1 MIGLG
6 RVWKAVTGGSEARP
20 AAEPASTIPRAVAA
34 PRSAPVEPAWDLAA
48 EAEPSETRAAERFVP
63 RKTATVL
70 TTANGKRVAARIIN
84 ISRTGVAV
92 EPEAAGIAPG
102 DVTLVGTRPVTPGRR
117 IALGMVFLFVKPL
130 DPKLC
135 GPDIVL

>member
-6 RVWKAVTGGSEARP
+6 RVWKAVTGGKEG
-20 AAEPASTIPRAVAA
+20 AATAPPASTIPRSIGA
-34 PRSAPVEPAWDLAA
+34 PRPVPAAPAWDPVGV
-48 EAEPSETRAAERFVP
+48 EPSETRAAERFVP
-63 RKTATVL
+63 NRTATVL
-70 TTANGKRVAARIIN
+70 TTATGKRLAARIIN

-92 EPEAAGIAPG
+92 EAETAGLDPDDIA
-102 DVTLVGTRPVTPGRR
+102 LVGTRPVTPGRR
-117 IALGMVFLFVKPL
+117 IALGIVFLFKKPL

>member
-6 RVWKAVTGGSEARP
+6 RVWKAVTGGKDGAAP
-20 AAEPASTIPRAVAA
+20 AQPASTIPRDIAGRRPVPAA
-34 PRSAPVEPAWDLAA
+34 PAWAA
-48 EAEPSETRAAERFVP
+48 VGAEPSETRAAERFVP
-63 RKTATVL
+63 NRTATVL
-70 TTANGKRVAARIIN
+70 TTATGKRLAARIIN

-92 EPEAAGIAPG
+92 EPEAAGLDPDDI
-102 DVTLVGTRPVTPGRR
+102 TLVGTRPVTPGRR
-117 IALGMVFLFVKPL
+117 IALGIVFLFKKPL

>member
-1 MIGLG
+1 MPD
-6 RVWKAVTGGSEARP
+6 R
-20 AAEPASTIPRAVAA
+20 
-34 PRSAPVEPAWDLAA
+34 
-48 EAEPSETRAAERFVP
+48 
-63 RKTATVL
+63 TATVL
-70 TTANGKRVAARIIN
+70 TTASGKRFTARIIN

-92 EPEAAGIAPG
+92 EPEAAGIVPG

-135 GPDIVL
+135 GPDIIL